1 MLSTPSP
8 FCCEEAMQ
16 LMAVVPP
23 VGGPYGL
30 RIYVCPKCE
39 RSRDMLIPAFNFQ
52 LA

>member
-8 FCCEEAMQ
+8 FCCEAAMQ

-23 VGGPYGL
+23 VGAPYGL

-39 RSRDMLIPAFNFQ
+39 RSRDMLIPALGFQ